1 MPAAGKGRVPYE
13 KVNVA
18 LPMELYREIQS
29 IVGTGTRWMSVV
41 DFIRFACANEV
52 ERWNEGHTGSQIS
65 EPRR

>member
-18 LPMELYREIQS
+18 LPLELYREIET
-29 IVGTGTRWMSVV
+29 IVGTGKRWMSVV

-52 ERWNEGHTGSQIS
+52 ERWRETHRA
-65 EPRR
+65 PPVPPAKR

>member
-18 LPMELYREIQS
+18 LPMELYREIES
-29 IVGTGTRWMSVV
+29 IVGTGRRWMSVV

-52 ERWNEGHTGSQIS
+52 ERWKEGHAGSPSAAQ
-65 EPRR
+65 RR